1 MSPSLE
7 RVTLCRRCPVG
18 STGATPSG
26 HQSQALRGYPLCGLH
41 VPSCSEWVIAAGAL
55 EDRVGPSD
63 YWL

>member
-1 MSPSLE
+1 MSPRLE

-18 STGATPSG
+18 STGATTG
-26 HQSQALRGYPLCGLH
+26 QQSQVLWGYPLCGLH
-41 VPSCSEWVIAAGAL
+41 VPSCCEGVTAAGAL